1 MEGTQD
7 LPLTSLQSVI
17 LTTGPFLF
25 LWSYAKIFVDK
36 HGAIRWFD
44 ALYDTHNFI
53 VAGVSLLLAAH
64 VLDIGHDF
72 LVTRTGYQVD
82 PHMLGYYYHL
92 LKIYEYFD
100 IILSILSG
108 STVISKYTAFSH
120 IALPYWSYYRVIQN
134 EALDWRFQVIA
145 DCSARFL
152 SRAVPWLVPDLRTE
166 EIILGL
172 VEDWRWLPDLAISAF
187 WATFLAQGAR
197 EDKKAL
203 DLFGAPREDESTA
216 RLLSLA
222 ILLYAGHA
230 KRKEDAAKVKP
241 PPEVK
246 TKAKKEG
253 KPASASTGNN
263 AVDNIRV
270 PQKSR
275 RKR

>member
-1 MEGTQD
+1 MEGIQE
-7 LPLTSLQSVI
+7 LPLTTLQSVI

-36 HGAIRWFD
+36 HGAIRFFD
-44 ALYDTHNFI
+44 ALYDTHNFL
-53 VAGVSLLLAAH
+53 VAGISLLLAAH

-108 STVISKYTAFSH
+108 STVISKYTAFTH

-134 EALDWRFQVIA
+134 EAFDWRFQVIA
-145 DCSARFL
+145 DCSVRFL

-166 EIILGL
+166 EIILNMA
-172 VEDWRWLPDLAISAF
+172 EDWRLLPDLLISAF
-187 WATFLAQGAR
+187 WAVFIVHGTR

-203 DLFGAPREDESTA
+203 ELFGVPREDEFTA

-241 PPEVK
+241 SPKVD
-246 TKAKKEG
+246 TKEKQKG
-253 KPASASTGNN
+253 RPASASTGNN
-263 AVDNIRV
+263 TADDIRV